1 MPASQSANARWRA
14 GENAS
19 KPHTRHARAR
29 EGNVTG
35 SQGTSCREHAHGAA
49 RAVATTHS
57 TKGRSKRA
65 LWATTR
71 CDAARSSV
79 AVATSIAW
87 LARSSSV
94 RPVMWVISGGTGRPG
109 SWRQVRVWSRWT
121 SVMAPFVV
129 YVNGSIASSMSASCS
144 ELKPVVS
151 QSTYRPRRRGP
162 GPAGCGWSSRTSGSR
177 VRACTMSTTPAAV
190 AVQGMWWFLCR
201 LVGER
206 TDSRGSPSEPV
217 TD

>member
-1 MPASQSANARWRA
+1 MGGRREPAEAAQ
-14 GENAS
+14 E
-19 KPHTRHARAR
+19 AR
-29 EGNVTG
+29 EGARRERDGVP
-35 SQGTSCREHAHGAA
+35 GTSCREHAHGAA
-49 RAVATTHS
+49 RAVGTTHS
-57 TKGRSKRA
+57 TKGQSKRA

-71 CDAARSSV
+71 CDATRSSV

-151 QSTYRPRRRGP
+151 QSTYRPRRRWP
-162 GPAGCGWSSRTSGSR
+162 GPAGCGWSSRTSGCR
-177 VRACTMSTTPAAV
+177 VRAYTMLTAPAAV
-190 AVQGMWWFLCR
+190 AVQGMWRFLCWP
-201 LVGER
+201 VGSVLIVVAHEVSL
-206 TDSRGSPSEPV
+206 SRIKCVPHPW
-217 TD
+217 